1 MFNIITAARKIM
13 TYYGKKPNI
22 GVILG
27 ILPGTDG
34 DVKMSKS
41 LGNHIPLN
49 TTPED
54 MFGKV
59 MSIPDKAMPS
69 YSRLVTRWTVEKIDE
84 FETAISEGRLH
95 PRDAKMELA
104 QEITSAFFN
113 DEQAEKARSYFVNL
127 FQKGDLPE
135 EMPEFRID
143 GEVTLIDV
151 LTNSGTVSSGSEV
164 RRLLKQNGIK
174 VDEEK
179 VDDPY
184 LILRAGSIVQVGK
197 RRFLK
202 IVSE

>member
-1 MFNIITAARKIM
+1 
-13 TYYGKKPNI
+13 
-22 GVILG
+22 
-27 ILPGTDG
+27 
-34 DVKMSKS
+34 
-41 LGNHIPLN
+41 
-49 TTPED
+49 
-54 MFGKV
+54 
-59 MSIPDKAMPS
+59 
-69 YSRLVTRWTVEKIDE
+69 
-84 FETAISEGRLH
+84 
-95 PRDAKMELA
+95 MELA

-113 DEQAEKARSYFVNL
+113 DEQAEKARSYFVYL